1 MSKEVKLGLFST
13 ICLLAGVWGY
23 RYIKGNE
30 LFKKNMT
37 YYTTLSDITGLSV
50 SNIVSINGFKVGM
63 IKDITINPTD
73 VQKMDIYFSVIGKYS
88 LPKDT
93 KVELRSEGVVGG
105 KYLALVF
112 NKACTDNCAEDGAYF
127 EGSTLGLLNS
137 VLGNNPNDYITALSK
152 ELKNVVADLGSD
164 SAEGSVNNSIRQLE
178 ITLKNIAQLTNNLN
192 RVIDASA
199 GNLNQT
205 MANVNKLTAS
215 LAKNDQKLT
224 AILDNFVAT
233 SNNLKSIDL
242 ATTLDSTTATI
253 SEAKGAIIVLEKT
266 LENTNKTMA
275 DLNALTSKLNKGE
288 GTIGKLMQDET
299 IYKNLENTTH
309 QINLLLQDLR
319 LNPKRYL
326 NIGIINKNRPY
337 TYPQDDPAIE
347 N

>member
-13 ICLLAGVWGY
+13 IVLLAGVWGY

-30 LFKKNMT
+30 LFKKNIS
-37 YYTTLSDITGLSV
+37 YYTTFSDITGLAV

-63 IKDITINPTD
+63 IEDIVINPVD
-73 VQKMDIYFSVIGKYS
+73 VQKMDVYFNVIGQYS
-88 LPKDT
+88 IPKDT
-93 KVELRSEGVVGG
+93 KVELRSEGIVGG

-112 NKACTDNCAEDGAYF
+112 NKACTEDCATDGAYL
-127 EGSTLGLLNS
+127 EGSTVGLLNS
-137 VLGNNPNDYITALSK
+137 MLGGDPNDYIASLSN
-152 ELKNVVADLGSD
+152 ELKTVVEDLGSED
-164 SAEGSVNNSIRQLE
+164 AQGSLNNSVRQLE
-178 ITLKNIAQLTNNLN
+178 VTLKNIAQLTYNLN
-192 RVIDASA
+192 RVLDASA

-205 MANVNKLTAS
+205 MANVNKLTGS

-224 AILDNFVAT
+224 AILDNFVST
-233 SNNLKSIDL
+233 SNNLKSMDL
-242 ATTLDSTTATI
+242 AGTLDSTTATI
-253 SEAKGAIIVLEKT
+253 SVAKEAIIVLEKT

-275 DLNALTSKLNKGE
+275 DLNVLTTKLNNGE

-299 IYKNLENTTH
+299 IYKNLESTTH

-326 NIGIINKNRPY
+326 NIGLINKNRPY